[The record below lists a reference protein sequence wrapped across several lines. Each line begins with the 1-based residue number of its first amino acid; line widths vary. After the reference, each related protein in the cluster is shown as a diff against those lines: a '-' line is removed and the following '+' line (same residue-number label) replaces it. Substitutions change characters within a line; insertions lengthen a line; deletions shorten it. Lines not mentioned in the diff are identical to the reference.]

1 MESAFDMKYI
11 KWSTAMILTVVFLA
25 GILTAVRADDTKNTA
40 PKPYPLDTCLV
51 CGMKLGEMGKPYV
64 FVYKGQEI
72 KVCDKSE
79 KAEFEKDPDKYLK
92 KLAAAEANLKS
103 K

>member
-1 MESAFDMKYI
+1 MKNM
-11 KWSTAMILTVVFLA
+11 KWIVAMILTVVLLA
-25 GILTAVRADDTKNTA
+25 GFLTAARADDTKSTA

-51 CGMKLGEMGKPYV
+51 CGTKLNEMGKPYV

-79 KAEFEKDPDKYLK
+79 KADFDKNPDKYMK
-92 KLAAAEANLKS
+92 KLADAEANLKS

>member
-1 MESAFDMKYI
+1 MKNV
-11 KWSTAMILTVVFLA
+11 KWIAAMILMVVFLA
-25 GILTAVRADDTKNTA
+25 GAVTAVRADDTKSAA

-64 FVYKGQEI
+64 FIYKGQEI

-79 KAEFEKDPDKYLK
+79 KAEFDENPKKYMKRLTDAEAKLK
-92 KLAAAEANLKS
+92 K
-103 K
+103 

>member
-1 MESAFDMKYI
+1 MKNM
-11 KWSTAMILTVVFLA
+11 KWIAAMILTVGFLA
-25 GILTAVRADDTKNTA
+25 GALTVYADDTKA
-40 PKPYPLDTCLV
+40 AQPKPYPLDTCLV

-79 KAEFEKDPDKYLK
+79 KADFDQDPAKYMK
-92 KLAAAEANLKS
+92 RLADAEAKLRS